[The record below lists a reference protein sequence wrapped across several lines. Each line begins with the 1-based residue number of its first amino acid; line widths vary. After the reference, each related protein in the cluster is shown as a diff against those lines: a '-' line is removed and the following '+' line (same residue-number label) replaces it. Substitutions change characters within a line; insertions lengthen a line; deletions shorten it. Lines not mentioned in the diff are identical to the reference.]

1 MDENTPEVCCW
12 LATTQESENEEK
24 VIKQKRG
31 LRGQGEFERELTERS
46 CTEVQREGGKIDS
59 KDENQLDDTTQ
70 LFMSTT
76 SIPSTLQLYF
86 ESRTNRD
93 NSQNRR
99 ESDVCRIENSEKLVV
114 FQAFRNSK
122 SN

>member
-59 KDENQLDDTTQ
+59 KDENQLDTTQ
-70 LFMSTT
+70 LFMRTPRAFYN
-76 SIPSTLQLYF
+76 SIYIYF

-93 NSQNRR
+93 NILEIGANQRHV
-99 ESDVCRIENSEKLVV
+99 ELKT
-114 FQAFRNSK
+114 AK
-122 SN
+122 S